1 MATSSMHKPGWRSR
15 RRSRLSLVERAV
27 PRLGHLGA
35 QEEGAKTTPA
45 SSKSAPPKHVFQGRP
60 KKSDDVKAEPKAA
73 TPASG
78 GDSSADDVRPDPTE
92 GLAEA
97 APQSEAP
104 SASDVDPTPDRN
116 DDDPI
121 HPDRD
126 LTPAVD
132 DRDTSSEIAVEPALD
147 GGQFEMPSSEP
158 DMDMPLATVEA
169 EQEDGGSD
177 ALSSSPAIPP
187 VEASEQVAA
196 ADASAGPQLELDWDH
211 LNELGY
217 TDPRDRSRPLPRE
230 MDDIIRALIRQA
242 LSDQSSWRDRVILV
256 TSPNERASKS
266 AAAINFAFGLTTVGN
281 HRAVLVDVDTTGS
294 GAVDRLGGK
303 DFTGMTAVLADESI
317 AIDGLAIET
326 DLDRLTLVAS
336 GPPDDETLDRFASR
350 RMLQI
355 LRHLTEDP
363 ETLLVIDAPPILASQ
378 EAAVLSVVAGQ
389 VVLAVEAG
397 RTTADQIDHALQRIG
412 ERHNVSLVLNES
424 CGFAPEDRFSAV
436 PDDNAGVTAAMR
448 RAPSAERRLSKP
460 AALAAGAVVLGLVIA
475 QPVEPVVTEGA
486 FTTSTSVSS
495 TKDSAPPER
504 WSTSMAAVPFRQ
516 VGR

>member
-27 PRLGHLGA
+27 PRLGRLGT
-35 QEEGAKTTPA
+35 QEDGAKTTPA
-45 SSKSAPPKHVFQGRP
+45 SSKSAPPKHVFQGRS
-60 KKSDDVKAEPKAA
+60 KKTDGLKAEPKAA
-73 TPASG
+73 IPSPG
-78 GDSSADDVRPDPTE
+78 GDSATGDGHPGPTE
-92 GLAEA
+92 GPEET
-97 APQSEAP
+97 APQSTAT
-104 SASDVDPTPDRN
+104 SAWNADQAPDRN
-116 DDDPI
+116 DDVDDPI
-121 HPDRD
+121 LSDRD
-126 LTPAVD
+126 VTLTAN
-132 DRDTSSEIAVEPALD
+132 DRNISSEVAAEPAFD
-147 GGQFEMPSSEP
+147 GGQVDMPSSESDTPLETVDAEQGGGGP
-158 DMDMPLATVEA
+158 DTLLSSPTIPLAET
-169 EQEDGGSD
+169 
-177 ALSSSPAIPP
+177 
-187 VEASEQVAA
+187 SEKVAA
-196 ADASAGPQLELDWDH
+196 VDASSGPLFELDWDH

-217 TDPRDRSRPLPRE
+217 TDPRDRGRPLPRE

-266 AAAINFAFGLTTVGN
+266 TAAINFAFGLTTVGN

-317 AIDGLAIET
+317 AIDGLAIKT

-336 GPPDDETLDRFASR
+336 GAPDDETLDRFASR

-363 ETLLVIDAPPILASQ
+363 DTLLVIDAPPILASQ

-397 RTTADQIDHALQRIG
+397 RTTADQIEHALQRIG

-424 CGFAPEDRFSAV
+424 NGFAAEDTLSAA
-436 PDDNAGVTAAMR
+436 PDGNADMTGAMR

-460 AALAAGAVVLGLVIA
+460 AVVAAGAVVLGLVIA
-475 QPVEPVVTEGA
+475 QPVEHNVTEEA
-486 FTTSTSVSS
+486 FTTSAFSAESS
-495 TKDSAPPER
+495 ALPER
-504 WSTSMAAVPFRQ
+504 WSNPMAAIPFRQ
-516 VGR
+516 SGR